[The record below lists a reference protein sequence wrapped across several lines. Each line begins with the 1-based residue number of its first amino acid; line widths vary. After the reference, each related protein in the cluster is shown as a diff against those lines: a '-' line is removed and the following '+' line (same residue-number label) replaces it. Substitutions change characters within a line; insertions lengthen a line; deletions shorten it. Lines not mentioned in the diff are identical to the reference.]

1 MASKSTAKPKSIL
14 VVDIGG
20 SNIKLLATGE
30 EKRIKIPSDTDLT
43 AKRLVKQVIEATSH
57 WKYDAISVGC
67 PCAVVNNKPI
77 KEPHNLGSGW
87 IGFDFEKAFGL
98 PAKVINDAT
107 MQAIGCYKDG
117 TMLFLG
123 FGTGLGT
130 TLIKD
135 GTPVPL
141 EGGHLPYR
149 KGRTFEDYA
158 GKAGLER
165 IGIDKWNSHALKII
179 QILRHAC
186 IAEDV
191 VIGGGN
197 AELIEK
203 LPENTRR
210 VDNDSA
216 FKGGFRL
223 WNTAEWHGRI

>member
-1 MASKSTAKPKSIL
+1 MASTSIPDPKRIL

-30 EKRIKIPSDTDLT
+30 EKRIKFPSDPDLT
-43 AKRLVKQVIEATSH
+43 PKRLLKQVLEATSH
-57 WKYDAISVGC
+57 WKYEAISVGC
-67 PCAVVNNKPI
+67 PCAVSNNRPI

-87 IGFDFEKAFGL
+87 IGFDFEKAFKL
-98 PAKVINDAT
+98 PTKVINDAT
-107 MQAIGCYKDG
+107 MQAIGCYNGG

-149 KGRTFEDYA
+149 KDRSFEEYV
-158 GKAGLER
+158 GKAGFER
-165 IGIDKWNSHALKII
+165 LGMKKWNSHALQII
-179 QILRHAC
+179 EILRHATN
-186 IAEDV
+186 AEDIV
-191 VIGGGN
+191 LGGGN

-203 LPENTRR
+203 LPKNTRR
-210 VDNDSA
+210 VDNHSA

-223 WNTAEWHGRI
+223 WQEKW